1 LKITRAQ
8 AQAEVRQAWTD
19 SYNPA
24 AISRAVDSLSQS
36 PVWLRISLLLG
47 PLSFRGIYFPQ
58 MGRWAWMKV
67 ATQNRRVIIKLV
79 GAAIKLWL
87 KSCLEGRA
95 IRRALKKI
103 DDSTHGGVFMKDR
116 KLQIECGRCGK
127 TMSEILTEVEA
138 RTIRDGIGPVYRH
151 CDRCEKTTGWIEAAA
166 ERDATEGAPQH
177 PAAARSTSRSSYDRP
192 VAHGQE
198 RLATTSE
205 RDEME
210 AMLYEHDAVQKK
222 K

>member
-1 LKITRAQ
+1 
-8 AQAEVRQAWTD
+8 
-19 SYNPA
+19 
-24 AISRAVDSLSQS
+24 
-36 PVWLRISLLLG
+36 
-47 PLSFRGIYFPQ
+47 
-58 MGRWAWMKV
+58 
-67 ATQNRRVIIKLV
+67 
-79 GAAIKLWL
+79 
-87 KSCLEGRA
+87 
-95 IRRALKKI
+95 LKKI

-138 RTIRDGIGPVYRH
+138 RTIRDGIGPAYRQ
-151 CDRCEKTTGWIEAAA
+151 AAA

-177 PAAARSTSRSSYDRP
+177 PTAARSTSGASNEGP

-198 RLATTSE
+198 RLATPSE

>member
-1 LKITRAQ
+1 MDGQ
-8 AQAEVRQAWTD
+8 
-19 SYNPA
+19 
-24 AISRAVDSLSQS
+24 
-36 PVWLRISLLLG
+36 
-47 PLSFRGIYFPQ
+47 
-58 MGRWAWMKV
+58 
-67 ATQNRRVIIKLV
+67 
-79 GAAIKLWL
+79 
-87 KSCLEGRA
+87 
-95 IRRALKKI
+95 
-103 DDSTHGGVFMKDR
+103 
-116 KLQIECGRCGK
+116 KLQIECVRCGN
-127 TMSEILTEVEA
+127 TMSEILIEAEA

-177 PAAARSTSRSSYDRP
+177 PAAARSTGRSSNERP